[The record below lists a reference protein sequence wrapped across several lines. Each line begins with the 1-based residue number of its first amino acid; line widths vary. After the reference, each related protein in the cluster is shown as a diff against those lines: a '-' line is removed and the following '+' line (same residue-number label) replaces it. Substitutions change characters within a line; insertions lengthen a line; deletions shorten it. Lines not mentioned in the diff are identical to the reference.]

1 MSIHSIKYI
10 IKKQYYGNTSFF
22 YRNRERKSFVSRQ
35 IVRHNINTF
44 KVVIINVLCCCS
56 DE

>member
-10 IKKQYYGNTSFF
+10 IKKQYYG
-22 YRNRERKSFVSRQ
+22 NRERKSFVSRQ

-44 KVVIINVLCCCS
+44 KVVTINVLCCCS